1 MSSILTKPFSWA
13 NKIIRAAFK
22 GAPNLLTTS
31 DLNRQLEAFKKEMY
45 VLQQGSGVVISDLWV
60 TERNY
65 GVYEV
70 TGSYIFCAGVRFDLA
85 INETITVLENSRL
98 ELRLYA
104 KKSLVTYAD
113 DFSKE
118 ISGAKFSDNTTQPA
132 ADHYVYTEAKVLAVP
147 TSGPNVNFEY
157 SGSGDF
163 EYVTTLGVFESV
175 PKPAMAT
182 FPSLYYYQLYT
193 THMGSNL
200 LNMGIKSGYFRQF
213 TLPTV
218 DTLPRDLVPAVNDT
232 WQDSVHKL
240 WSRLYTLEKRFFQET
255 TRGDSMIDSMMSY
268 NGMSFPNN
276 RRFLKVYDTL
286 PAEFGACELYYNFHI
301 VGNICFVAGRT
312 VFEKNT
318 AADPLKQIV
327 SFTIGTADNEI
338 PHSLYYTDTSCALI
352 IQNNPEIENAA
363 TALNSKGYI
372 DRNKMYFSGIPA
384 AGCTLE
390 WYATYC
396 FSSKKFWK
404 NSVDDRYGNFNDM
417 R

>member
-104 KKSLVTYAD
+104 KKALVTYSD

-147 TSGPNVNFEY
+147 ASGPNVNFEY

-218 DTLPRDLVPAVNDT
+218 DTLPRDLVPTVNDT

-255 TRGDSMIDSMMSY
+255 TRGDSMVDSTMTY
-268 NGMSFPNN
+268 NGM
-276 RRFLKVYDTL
+276 T
-286 PAEFGACELYYNFHI
+286 
-301 VGNICFVAGRT
+301 
-312 VFEKNT
+312 
-318 AADPLKQIV
+318 Q
-327 SFTIGTADNEI
+327 
-338 PHSLYYTDTSCALI
+338 
-352 IQNNPEIENAA
+352 
-363 TALNSKGYI
+363 
-372 DRNKMYFSGIPA
+372 
-384 AGCTLE
+384 
-390 WYATYC
+390 
-396 FSSKKFWK
+396 
-404 NSVDDRYGNFNDM
+404 
-417 R
+417 